1 VEEDGGTEKEEE
13 VAAVAA
19 EEDED
24 IVMGEARWAY
34 GGLIRGGGGRAAGA
48 SRV

>member
-1 VEEDGGTEKEEE
+1 
-13 VAAVAA
+13 VAA

-24 IVMGEARWAY
+24 IVMGEARWVY
-34 GGLIRGGGGRAAGA
+34 GGLIRGGGGRAAAGLGAGA